1 MAGPTTTQ
9 ELELPVERKNGGGG
23 NLPPVG
29 GNGGGDDD
37 KNRRK
42 RQSSANRYY
51 TGMAIG
57 IVAVLMFFMALASAF
72 LVRKGGADWVAVR
85 IPALLW
91 LNTAVLVT
99 SSATLEMARKRL
111 ALSDSLGFRKFWLV
125 TTLLGVTF
133 LVGQVV
139 AWRVL
144 VHQGIYLASN
154 PASSFFYIF
163 TGAHA
168 LHLVGGVA
176 ALFYVVNRDFSHAQV
191 TQSVAAEVTSFYW
204 HFMDALWLF
213 LLALLYL
220 GR

>member
-29 GNGGGDDD
+29 GHGGGDDD

-51 TGMAIG
+51 SGMAIG

-72 LVRKGGADWVAVR
+72 LVRKGGSDWVAVR

-99 SSATLEMARKRL
+99 SSATLEMARK
-111 ALSDSLGFRKFWLV
+111 
-125 TTLLGVTF
+125 
-133 LVGQVV
+133 
-139 AWRVL
+139 
-144 VHQGIYLASN
+144 
-154 PASSFFYIF
+154 
-163 TGAHA
+163 
-168 LHLVGGVA
+168 
-176 ALFYVVNRDFSHAQV
+176 
-191 TQSVAAEVTSFYW
+191 
-204 HFMDALWLF
+204 
-213 LLALLYL
+213 
-220 GR
+220 